1 MSKQKVSNETIFVQI
16 ASYRD
21 PELLPTIKDCLA
33 NAKYPENLRI
43 CIAWQH
49 AEEDEWDNLDEYKN
63 DPRFKIMDIHYK
75 DAKGVCWAR
84 NRLQRHYN
92 GEKYTLHLDSHHRFS
107 KNWDETL
114 INMLKGLQ
122 KKGHK
127 KPLLTAY
134 LPGYF
139 PNNDPEG
146 RNNEVWFTNCDRYM
160 PEGPIFIAPG
170 HVPNWETLK
179 EPIPARFYS
188 GHFGFTLGE
197 FTYDVPHDPEL
208 YFHGEETSISA
219 RAFTHGYD
227 LFHPH
232 IPVIWHEYTRDGKKR
247 HWDDHQFSPL
257 DKASFKKYRA
267 LFGIDNESREDM
279 DFVGLDLGKERTL
292 NEFERYIGVDFKG
305 KRIQKHTSDQKMLPI
320 PKMTEEEWESNFV
333 NRFKYCID
341 LYKPSVPDEDY
352 DCWVIAFK
360 DKDGV
365 EIARMDAD
373 KDEIARIKQSNP
385 TGQFYNIWREFDCL
399 EHPKSWLLWPHSP
412 SKEWNHEIIKNE
424 IPY

>member
-1 MSKQKVSNETIFVQI
+1 
-16 ASYRD
+16 
-21 PELLPTIKDCLA
+21 
-33 NAKYPENLRI
+33 
-43 CIAWQH
+43 
-49 AEEDEWDNLDEYKN
+49 
-63 DPRFKIMDIHYK
+63 
-75 DAKGVCWAR
+75 
-84 NRLQRHYN
+84 
-92 GEKYTLHLDSHHRFS
+92 
-107 KNWDETL
+107 
-114 INMLKGLQ
+114 
-122 KKGHK
+122 
-127 KPLLTAY
+127 
-134 LPGYF
+134 
-139 PNNDPEG
+139 
-146 RNNEVWFTNCDRYM
+146 M

-170 HVPNWETLK
+170 HVSNWQNIK

-197 FTYDVPHDPEL
+197 FTHDVPHDPDL

-247 HWDDHQFSPL
+247 HWDDHEFSPL

-267 LFGIDNESREDM
+267 LFGIDNESREGM
-279 DFVGLDLGKERTL
+279 DFIGFDLGKERTL
-292 NEFERYIGVDFKG
+292 KEFERYIGVDFKT
-305 KRIQKHTSDQKMLPI
+305 KRIQKHTSDQKMLPL

-333 NRFKYCID
+333 RRFKYCID

-365 EIARMDAD
+365 EIIRMDAD
-373 KDEIARIKQSNP
+373 VKEIAQIKQSNP
-385 TGQFYNIWREFDCL
+385 NGHFYNIWREFDCL
-399 EHPKSWLLWPHSP
+399 EYPKSWLLWPHSP
-412 SKEWNHEIIKNE
+412 SKEWDHEIIKNE